1 MLEPHQRRDLI
12 EALKPPAGYTLDY
25 AVGTSYTLDLL
36 SVLIAPLA
44 FTFFSWEGEDETQV
58 SPETIKTNSPVP
70 RFRVDPLALLET
82 VRRYSDKFAVFCQV
96 GQIKVPNGNPLFYS
110 YLENS
115 IFEAAPPQ
123 QSRVFHPKVWVLRY
137 VPETFTKGMAAS
149 PVQYRLLCLSRNLTF
164 DRTWDTMLVLDG
176 TMGEGEVETN
186 RPLQD
191 FLLALPGM
199 ARREIKGEVREKIEQ
214 LAEGLGKVRFEIPEG
229 FDSIRFWPLG
239 IKTAN
244 SNWPF
249 GGSEKPFD
257 RLAVVSPFLTQG
269 FLTRLSAQSYHSNFL
284 ISRLECLDKLAGSKT
299 LNRFENKYVLSYEAE
314 LSDGEKEIGTGE
326 DETENSRELAPMI
339 GLHAKLFLVEEG
351 DRARLWTGSA
361 NATDAAFNGN
371 IEFLVELAGKKNR
384 IGINSLLAQGEYEDA
399 PGLIRLLQLY
409 TPSQTEIP
417 IDPFLNVLEQNLN
430 NVCHDLSFLPLRAR
444 VVNNLE
450 TPKTGPSQELDKAAD
465 DFIYSDTKTTYGE
478 SNSST
483 SYQLELYVEG
493 EVNIKPLEGIK
504 VRAWPITLQELSSS
518 VAVELGMP
526 GDIFIS
532 FNAVSLE
539 ALTSFFAFE
548 VTAAGKDLSSGEY
561 RELKNRFVLNL
572 PLEGIPKNRK
582 EQLLK
587 SLLTNSNDVMRFIL
601 FLLAQGET
609 PEGRELISIAEELG
623 VWAGWGKP
631 EELGKGPK
639 AEPPIFEIMVRSL
652 ARNPEKLDQI
662 ARLVT
667 DLGSTDSGRL
677 LLPEGFLEIWEPI
690 WQARQ
695 RLGN

>member
-1 MLEPHQRRDLI
+1 LLEPHQRRDLI
-12 EALKPPAGYTLDY
+12 EALKPPAGYTLDF

-36 SVLIAPLA
+36 SVLLAPLA
-44 FTFFSWEGEDETQV
+44 FTFFSWEGEDETK
-58 SPETIKTNSPVP
+58 ETPDTVKPTSPVP
-70 RFRVDPLALLET
+70 RFRVDPLALLES

-96 GQIKVPNGNPLFYS
+96 GQIKVPKGNPLFYS

-115 IFEAAPPQ
+115 IFEAAPPR
-123 QSRVFHPKVWVLRY
+123 QSLVFHPKVWVLRY
-137 VPETFTKGMAAS
+137 VPETITKGAAG

-176 TMGEGEVETN
+176 TMGEADEEIN

-191 FLLALPGM
+191 FLMALPGM
-199 ARREIKGEVREKIEQ
+199 ARREIKAEVRAKIAQ

-239 IKTAN
+239 TKKDN
-244 SNWPF
+244 SDWPF
-249 GGSEKPFD
+249 GGNEKPFD

-269 FLTRLSAQSYHSNFL
+269 FLTRLSSQSHHSNFL
-284 ISRLECLDKLAGSKT
+284 ISRLESLDKLAESKIF
-299 LNRFENKYVLSYEAE
+299 NHFDNKYVLSYEAQ
-314 LSDGEKEIGTGE
+314 LPDGDKETDEDDDEKSG
-326 DETENSRELAPMI
+326 ELAPMV
-339 GLHAKLFLVEEG
+339 GLHAKLFLAEQG

-371 IEFLVELAGKKNR
+371 IEFLVELGGKRNLV
-384 IGINSLLAQGEYEDA
+384 GINCLLTQGENGDA
-399 PGLIRLLQLY
+399 PGLIRLLQPY

-417 IDPFLNVLEQNLN
+417 IDLFLNELEQNLN
-430 NVCHDLSFLPLRAR
+430 TVCHQLSFLPLRAR

-450 TPKTGPSQELDKAAD
+450 SITIEPGPDLGKASEDFTYAKTKITS
-465 DFIYSDTKTTYGE
+465 GE
-478 SNSST
+478 SNTSN
-483 SYQLELYVEG
+483 SYQLELYIEG
-493 EVNIKPLEGIK
+493 DANIKPLEGVK

-518 VAVELGMP
+518 VAVELGKP
-526 GDIFIS
+526 GDIFIT
-532 FNAVSLE
+532 FNSVSLE

-548 VTAAGKDLSSGEY
+548 VIAAGKDLSSGEY
-561 RELKNRFVLNL
+561 REIKNRFVLNL
-572 PLEGIPKNRK
+572 PLEGMPENRQ
-582 EQLLK
+582 ELLLK
-587 SLLTNSNDVMRFIL
+587 SLLTNSTDVVRYIL

-609 PEGRELISIAEELG
+609 PEGKEIIVFGENLINWDQAEG
-623 VWAGWGKP
+623 QVRGRKP
-631 EELGKGPK
+631 E
-639 AEPPIFEIMVRSL
+639 PPLFEIMVRSL

-662 ARLVT
+662 ARLVS

-695 RLGN
+695 RLV